1 MQNYQMKLNFGESEE
16 LHLAYENW
24 LEITG
29 EQDNPTN
36 WEVFKGAWQIMTKD
50 YDT

>member
-1 MQNYQMKLNFGESEE
+1 MKLDFGEGEE

-24 LEITG
+24 LEVTN
-29 EQDNPTN
+29 EEDNPTN